1 MNSKKFILIILE
13 SYWQVFLI
21 PWIDSKLDNGQSR
34 EEWKAFAET
43 NKILGNSKPV
53 PIDGTCVRVGAMRS
67 HSAALTIKLNKNLPL
82 NEIENIIEQTSEWT
96 KLIPNEKEITIK
108 ELIIQQK

>member
-1 MNSKKFILIILE
+1 MAGS
-13 SYWQVFLI
+13 LI

-96 KLIPNEKEITIK
+96 KLIPNEKEVTIK
-108 ELIIQQK
+108 ELRSSKSKWLINHSCW